1 MQGLE
6 MSFKIKYLKDYISIK
21 VNLPFDKQ
29 VGKININFI
38 YFPEESLLYIDE
50 DKSKFI
56 PTINKSQVYT
66 NIMKDIYTKIEQ
78 DNINKD
84 FFDKKAQTEIKQII
98 EGDK

>member
-1 MQGLE
+1 
-6 MSFKIKYLKDYISIK
+6 MSFKIKYLEDYISIK
-21 VNLPFDKQ
+21 VKLPPDKQ
-29 VGKININFI
+29 IGKINISFI
-38 YFPEESLLYIDE
+38 YFPEESILYIDE

-84 FFDKKAQTEIKQII
+84 FFDKKAQTETKQII
-98 EGDK
+98 EGVK